1 MTTPRRSLAR
11 RCLAAGVL
19 AALAIGGCAKVGVLE
34 QPAPLY
40 GAKAKA
46 QYQAEKAAAA
56 KATAE
61 RDNDNG
67 QPEPLS
73 DPNDPATYNSTI
85 HSQPA
90 PGAPPS
96 PFGPGPS
103 GSLPDPMNHP
113 EGGPAPQP

>member
-1 MTTPRRSLAR
+1 MLWLPASLPPSPSAVAPRSA
-11 RCLAAGVL
+11 CSSAAG
-19 AALAIGGCAKVGVLE
+19 AA
-34 QPAPLY
+34 Y